1 MGKLIFHNLN
11 KAKGQFL
18 SFGIVMLITAVILN
32 TALVL
37 LFQTGDAYDKLF
49 DELNTADLSVTVP
62 ELLSSDE
69 LLDDISELEGV
80 SKVDENEALFASA
93 ALQDFQDSE
102 FTMNTYFYRL
112 NDSRD
117 LTRHTITE
125 QIETTDDRKAYIPL
139 YLSELGGY
147 KTGETIRYI
156 IDGEEYSFVVSGVVS
171 EMQYG
176 NYGTGF
182 IGLYLSDEAYDALKN
197 DENFMAVTE
206 YLIETEE
213 NADLSTVKNT
223 VSHFL
228 KDENVS
234 TISFLDC
241 QTSKGS
247 RTMVSDTIVLFLAV
261 FALLVLIVS
270 IFLARFKIKNTIDEE
285 INEMGVLKGIGYTSR
300 MLMFSQVI
308 PYLFVCGIGLLIG
321 VALSYA
327 LIPIVANVLAV
338 QSGFSYTPVFDI
350 LAACGTILSVLLAV
364 FVFTVLASKKIKRLE
379 PINAIRGIDPLKPV
393 GKNHFPLDTSSGAIG
408 FNLILKQASASVGRN
423 VLLFAVTFVMMI
435 LLTFTGVLL
444 YNVNIRPNNFLTTL
458 SEELPDIRV
467 QSEEEH
473 FDELKTILE
482 DENVKAVNYG
492 ISMMEYSDGSI
503 PVIVCEDFSL
513 LANNIVYD
521 GQHPTKADEIAIGSA
536 FSEDY
541 AIGDTFQLSLDGEEY
556 KYKVTGYIQSVNNNG
571 LIAEITDSGY
581 EKVSDTPLYSLNLY
595 MEENEDISAFV
606 DKLDDDYEEYVVS
619 VSNAA
624 KDTKSMQ
631 MMYSSLITIVA
642 VALFI
647 VTVLI
652 ILLILY
658 VILHSMITNLKTDFG
673 IYKAMGFTSS
683 QLIVQTVGSI
693 TPVVLIGALL
703 SAGLGIAYLPAMFN
717 GIFSVIG
724 AMKNN
729 FEIPLYMLLLMAVI
743 LTVVNIIIGVVLCRP
758 IRKITAYSLIKE

>member
-62 ELLSSDE
+62 ELLSFDE

-112 NDSRD
+112 NASRD

-197 DENFMAVTE
+197 DENFMVVTE

-234 TISFLDC
+234 TISLLDC
-241 QTSKGS
+241 QTTKGS

-492 ISMMEYSDGSI
+492 ISMMEYSGGSI